1 MAVSGLL
8 RKIFG
13 SKAERD
19 MKLIKPVL
27 DKVLAAYPAI
37 DALSDDELRARSQ
50 ALKDKLRECEAP
62 FEARIAEIK
71 AKLEE
76 DIPVSEKEDL
86 ATESDKLVK
95 EEDEQIEKTLVEI
108 LPEAFSIMKSTARR
122 FKENETIVVDA
133 TQFDRDLSI
142 NHDFV
147 TIDGDKAIYQNH
159 WIAGGNEVTWDMV
172 HYDVQLIGGIVLNGA
187 VKSNKE
193 QMGSIAEMATG
204 EGKTLVAT
212 LPVVLNALAGK
223 GVHVVTVNDYLST
236 RDSEWMGPLYM
247 FHGLSV
253 DCIDKHEP
261 NSDARKRAYN
271 CDITFGTNNE
281 FGFDYLRDNMA
292 VNMNDLVKRKHH

>member
-13 SKAERD
+13 SKADRD

-50 ALKDKLRECEAP
+50 TLKDKLRECEAP

-122 FKENETIVVDA
+122 FKENETIVVEA

-159 WIAGGNEVTWDMV
+159 WIAGGNEVTWDTV

-212 LPVVLNALAGK
+212 LPVFLNALA
-223 GVHVVTVNDYLST
+223 
-236 RDSEWMGPLYM
+236 
-247 FHGLSV
+247 
-253 DCIDKHEP
+253 
-261 NSDARKRAYN
+261 
-271 CDITFGTNNE
+271 
-281 FGFDYLRDNMA
+281 
-292 VNMNDLVKRKHH
+292 